1 ATWGRPTTLDRRAG
15 AKEGLATMTHLIF
28 AADPSLESMAYIGGA
43 ILLVVVGLIGLVI
56 FFTFIHLWIQSLLY
70 GARIGFSQ
78 LIRMRLGKVDY
89 AMIVRQ
95 KVALVQAGVRVTT
108 EELES
113 DYQSRGNVARTGTA
127 VVSAA

>member
-1 ATWGRPTTLDRRAG
+1 MNLLLFADTDWKTPALVAG
-15 AKEGLATMTHLIF
+15 G
-28 AADPSLESMAYIGGA
+28 
-43 ILLVVVGLIGLVI
+43 ILLAFIGLIGLVV

-89 AMIVRQ
+89 SMIVRQ
-95 KVALVQAGVRVTT
+95 KIALVQAGVRITT

-113 DYQSRGNVARTGTA
+113 HYQSRGNVPRTATA
-127 VVSAA
+127 VI